1 MNSSPP
7 KDQREHLLDSE
18 KTGKSIVISKHW
30 KADYSKAT
38 CKGNSVI

>member
-7 KDQREHLLDSE
+7 KDQSEPLLDSE
-18 KTGKSIVISKHW
+18 KTGKSIVISKRW
-30 KADYSKAT
+30 KADYSKVT